1 MRTLRNSIILLSLV
15 TAFAGCKKDDPA
27 PKNVEPA
34 SQTKYYKGVLV
45 INEGNFGSGN
55 ASISHYVGSNNT
67 VTSSVYNS
75 VNGTPVGDV
84 LQSGTKIDSLLYFVV
99 NNSGK
104 ILVVSSET
112 MKLKATIT
120 GFNSPRY
127 IHEVT
132 GNKALVTEL
141 YSNKMYVI
149 DLLSDTITATIAHN
163 GWTERIEELN
173 GQLYI
178 VNRDRNKIIVMD
190 KSSLAITDS
199 VLLGDGLSNMVFDKN
214 GKIWALSS
222 GSATMS
228 GRLYRIDPAG
238 MIIEKTFSFAD
249 INARPFNLAVSPVG
263 DQVYFINK
271 NIYNMGINASMLP
284 PNPLIQANNAN
295 YYGITVDENGDL
307 YVTDAVDYVQRG
319 QVYWYNASGSLINQ
333 FKAGI
338 NPNGVVF
345 NR

>member
-1 MRTLRNSIILLSLV
+1 MKKLRNSILFLSLV
-15 TAFAGCKKDDPA
+15 LTFVNCKKDNPA
-27 PKNVEPA
+27 PKEVEPA
-34 SQTKYYKGVLV
+34 TQTKYFKGVLV

-67 VTSSVYNS
+67 VTSSVFNS
-75 VNGTPVGDV
+75 VNGIPVGDV
-84 LQSGTKIDSLLYFVV
+84 LQSGRKIDSLLYFVV

-127 IHEVT
+127 IHEIP

-141 YSNKMYVI
+141 YSNKMYVV
-149 DLLSDTITATIAHN
+149 DLLSDTITSTIAHN
-163 GWTERIEELN
+163 GWTERIEEMN

-178 VNRDRNKIIVMD
+178 VNRDRNKIVVMNN
-190 KSSLAITDS
+190 STLTITDS

-222 GSATMS
+222 GSATIS

-238 MIIEKTFSFAD
+238 LTIEKTFSFAD
-249 INARPFNLAVSPVG
+249 INARPFNLAVSPLG
-263 DQVYFINK
+263 DQIYFINK
-271 NIYNMGINASMLP
+271 DIYNMGITNTMLP

-307 YVTDAVDYVQRG
+307 YVTDAVDYVQQG

-333 FKAGI
+333 FKVGI